1 MKNSVVLRFVKAFAV
16 MATAVAI
23 SVTALA
29 PSLPA
34 KAMSAEDDAFFYL
47 TDTLGF
53 NVAAACGIMANI
65 RHESN
70 FHPGALNSAGSYGIC
85 QWTGGRRWGL
95 ESYCD
100 SNGFDYES
108 LHGQLS
114 FLAYELRTYYPGIYN
129 YLMSVDNSSEG
140 AYNAAY
146 RFCYD
151 FERPADRGGQS
162 SSRGSLATG
171 TYWYRYKL
179 YAYDQW
185 LDTEYGRVYHYTD
198 GTIHYGWL
206 DLDGDRYYLDQ
217 DGILK
222 TGLFSAEGSSYFSDE
237 DGILQYGWVTIG
249 NSTYYFDEETGAMQV
264 GWIEDDGKMYFLDS
278 NGKLESINSFNDKAE
293 TTDADIQSL
302 FAEKEIEPE
311 TSVNAPAADP
321 VPLPDN
327 ISDIAQSIQNAGS
340 DSQSSAAAVAT
351 PGQET
356 EVKAG
361 DLNPSNAVEGNT
373 IDTTK
378 LDVGTQGS
386 DGLTMDGAGKGEGGA
401 DKIVFEGADATG
413 SAQ

>member
-1 MKNSVVLRFVKAFAV
+1 MKNSAVLRPVKAV
-16 MATAVAI
+16 MAMVTAIVI

-29 PSLPA
+29 PVLPV

-70 FHPGALNSAGSYGIC
+70 FHPGALNSAGSFGIC

-100 SNGFDYES
+100 NNGFDYES
-108 LHGQLS
+108 MHGQLS
-114 FLAYELRTYYPGIYN
+114 YLAYELRNYYPGIYN
-129 YLMSVDNSSEG
+129 YLMNVENSSEG
-140 AYNAAY
+140 AYDAAY
-146 RFCYD
+146 KFCYD

-162 SSRGSLATG
+162 SSRGSLASG
-171 TYWYRYKL
+171 TYWYKYKL

-198 GTIHYGWL
+198 GTLHYGWL
-206 DLDGDRYYLDQ
+206 ELDGDKYYLDQ

-222 TGLFSAEGSSYFSDE
+222 IGLFSAEGSKYFSDE
-237 DGILQYGWVTIG
+237 DGIIQYGWETIG
-249 NSTYYFDEETGAMQV
+249 NNTYYFDEDTGAMQV
-264 GWIEDDGKMYFLDS
+264 GWIEEDGKMYFLDS
-278 NGKLESINSFNDKAE
+278 NGKLESVNSFNDKAE
-293 TTDADIQSL
+293 INDADIQSL
-302 FAEKEIEPE
+302 FAEKEVEPE
-311 TSVNAPAADP
+311 TTVNAPAADP

-327 ISDIAQSIQNAGS
+327 ISDVAQSIQNAGA
-340 DSQSSAAAVAT
+340 DSQNSAAAVAT

-356 EVKAG
+356 EVKAD
-361 DLNPSNAVEGNT
+361 DLAPSDAVEGNT

-378 LDVGTQGS
+378 LDVGS
-386 DGLTMDGAGKGEGGA
+386 KDSGEVVMEDALNPA
-401 DKIVFEGADATG
+401 DSEDKVVFDGADAG
-413 SAQ
+413 VNAQ

>member
-1 MKNSVVLRFVKAFAV
+1 MKKNAVLRSVKAV
-16 MATAVAI
+16 TAMVTAI
-23 SVTALA
+23 VISLTALA
-29 PSLPA
+29 PCLPA

-70 FHPGALNSAGSYGIC
+70 FHPGALNSAGSFGIC

-108 LHGQLS
+108 MHGQLS
-114 FLAYELRTYYPGIYN
+114 YLAYELRNYYPSIYN
-129 YLMSVDNSSEG
+129 YLMNVENSSEG
-140 AYNAAY
+140 AYDAAY

-162 SSRGSLATG
+162 SSRGSLASG

-198 GTIHYGWL
+198 GTLHYGWL
-206 DLDGDRYYLDQ
+206 ELEGDRYYLDQ

-222 TGLFSAEGSSYFSDE
+222 TGLFSAEGSKYFADE
-237 DGILQYGWVTIG
+237 DGIIQYGWVTIG
-249 NSTYYFDEETGAMQV
+249 NNTYYFDEDTGVMQV
-264 GWIEDDGKMYFLDS
+264 GWIEEDGKMYFLDS
-278 NGKLESINSFNDKAE
+278 NGKLESVNSFNDKAE
-293 TTDADIQSL
+293 INDADIQSL
-302 FAEKEIEPE
+302 FSEKETEPE
-311 TSVNAPAADP
+311 TTVNAPAADP

-327 ISDIAQSIQNAGS
+327 ISDVAQSIQNAGA
-340 DSQSSAAAVAT
+340 DSQNSAAAVAT

-356 EVKAG
+356 EVKAD
-361 DLNPSNAVEGNT
+361 DLAPSDAVEGNT

-378 LDVGTQGS
+378 LDVGEKDSGEV
-386 DGLTMDGAGKGEGGA
+386 TMEDAQNPE
-401 DKIVFEGADATG
+401 DSENKIVFDGANVN
-413 SAQ
+413 

>member
-1 MKNSVVLRFVKAFAV
+1 MKKSAVLRSVKAV
-16 MATAVAI
+16 TAMVTAI
-23 SVTALA
+23 VISLTALA
-29 PSLPA
+29 PCLPA

-70 FHPGALNSAGSYGIC
+70 FHPGALNSAGSFGIC

-108 LHGQLS
+108 MHGQLS
-114 FLAYELRTYYPGIYN
+114 YLAYELRNYYPSIYN
-129 YLMSVDNSSEG
+129 YLMNVENSSEG
-140 AYNAAY
+140 AYDAAY

-162 SSRGSLATG
+162 SSRGSLASG

-198 GTIHYGWL
+198 GTLHYGWL
-206 DLDGDRYYLDQ
+206 ELEGDRYYLDQ

-222 TGLFSAEGSSYFSDE
+222 IGLFSAEGSKYFADE
-237 DGILQYGWVTIG
+237 DGIIQYGWVTIG
-249 NSTYYFDEETGAMQV
+249 NNTYYFDEDTGVMQV
-264 GWIEDDGKMYFLDS
+264 GWIEEDGKMYFLDS
-278 NGKLESINSFNDKAE
+278 NGKLEGVNSFNDKAE
-293 TTDADIQSL
+293 INDADIQSL
-302 FAEKEIEPE
+302 FSEKETEPE
-311 TSVNAPAADP
+311 TTVNAPAADP

-327 ISDIAQSIQNAGS
+327 ISDVAQSIQNAGA
-340 DSQSSAAAVAT
+340 DSQNSAAAVAT

-356 EVKAG
+356 EVKAN
-361 DLNPSNAVEGNT
+361 DLAPSDAVEGNT

-378 LDVGTQGS
+378 LDVGEKDSGEV
-386 DGLTMDGAGKGEGGA
+386 TMEDAQNPE
-401 DKIVFEGADATG
+401 DSENKIVFDGANVN
-413 SAQ
+413 